1 MKKLKFLS
9 NKYIRSSL
17 LIISGI
23 FLGWLFFHHSGPIQK
38 TNQAAMQEQSKVEKT
53 IWTCAMHPQI
63 RMDKPGKC
71 PICGMDLIPL
81 QKLNPQIDDNAIE
94 MSESAMKLADIQ
106 TSMVVKGLASK
117 TLPLYG
123 KIKPDEKLLQSQ
135 SAHVPGRIEQ
145 LFINVTGE
153 TIKKGQLI
161 ARIYSP
167 ELVSAQK
174 ELLEAMT
181 MEEKYPA
188 VLAAAREKLH
198 NLKLSD
204 QQISDIEK
212 AGKVTSTFDI
222 TANTSG
228 VVTSLKVNQGDYIN
242 TGTVLFEVADLT
254 KVWAVFDAYESDL
267 PWISLGQ
274 KVGFTT
280 QAMPGRNFEG
290 DIFFIDPVINPS
302 TRIAAVRAE
311 INNSDLQLKP
321 DMFIN
326 GLVKSNIN
334 GSAQYLTIPQ
344 SAVLWTGKRSL
355 VYVKIPGS
363 EIPAFKMRQI
373 TLGAETKDGY
383 IVQDDLKE
391 GEEIVT
397 NGTFSVD
404 AAAQLAGKPSMM
416 NPVGGGTTP
425 AIMPGMN
432 MSMPGIK
439 TTAMGTQEQDTTKS
453 AENIPVNPEF
463 INELSAVFNAYLPM
477 KNDFVQSDSGKVK
490 VAAESM
496 LEKLKQVDMELL
508 RGQAM
513 TDWMAY
519 QDPMNNALD
528 KIIVANDIEI
538 QRQGFA
544 DFNLVFYKVLKRFG
558 LSGDTAYYQYCP
570 MAFGNRG
577 AYWFSEKK
585 DIENPYFGD
594 KMMKCGETRE
604 VLKY

>member
-1 MKKLKFLS
+1 MKKLRFLS
-9 NKYIRSSL
+9 NKYIKSSL
-17 LIISGI
+17 LIIAGI
-23 FLGWLFFHHSGPIQK
+23 LLGWVFFHHSGRVGK
-38 TNQAAMQEQSKVEKT
+38 MDQATMQEQSKAEKT

-81 QKLNPQIDDNAIE
+81 QKLNPEVDENAIQ
-94 MSESAMKLADIQ
+94 MSESARKLADVQ
-106 TSMVVKGLASK
+106 TSIVVKGPASR
-117 TLPLYG
+117 TVSLYG
-123 KIKPDEKLLQSQ
+123 KIKPDETLLQSQ
-135 SAHVPGRIEQ
+135 TAHVPGRIEQ

-174 ELLEAMT
+174 ELLEAESMA
-181 MEEKYPA
+181 EKYPA
-188 VLAAAREKLH
+188 VLTAAKEKLH

-228 VVTSLKVNQGDYIN
+228 VVTSLQVNQGDYIN
-242 TGTVLFEVADLT
+242 TGTILFDVADLR

-267 PWISLGQ
+267 PWISSGQ
-274 KVGFTT
+274 KVEFTT
-280 QAMPGRNFEG
+280 QAVPGRNFEG
-290 DIFFIDPVINPS
+290 DVFFIDPVINPS
-302 TRIAAVRAE
+302 TRIAAVRAK
-311 INNSDLQLKP
+311 IDNSDLQLKP

-326 GLVKSNIN
+326 GVVMSNIN
-334 GSAQYLTIPQ
+334 GSTQYLTIPQ

-373 TLGAETKDGY
+373 TLGADTKDGY
-383 IVQDDLKE
+383 IVQDGLKE

-404 AAAQLAGKPSMM
+404 AAAQLAGRPSMM
-416 NPVGGGTTP
+416 DPKGGGNAP
-425 AIMPGMN
+425 SIMPGMN
-432 MSMPGIK
+432 MDMAGMK
-439 TTAMGTQEQDTTKS
+439 TTAVGTEKRDTTNS
-453 AENIPVNPEF
+453 AVNKPVNTDF
-463 INELSAVFNAYLPM
+463 INELTAVFNAYLPM
-477 KNDFVQSDSGKVK
+477 KNDFVQSDSGKIK
-490 VAAESM
+490 EAAESI
-496 LEKLKQVDMELL
+496 LEKLKQVNRELL
-508 RGQAM
+508 KGQAM
-513 TDWMAY
+513 TEWMAY
-519 QDPMNNALD
+519 EDPLNTALD
-528 KIIVANDIEI
+528 KIIVAHDIEV

-544 DFNLVFYKVLKRFG
+544 DFNLAFYKVLKRFG
-558 LSGDTAYYQYCP
+558 LSGDTVYYQYCP

-604 VLKY
+604 ILKY